1 MKVRKLEDLEGTDRE
16 THAKTWKS
24 RRFILAQDR
33 VGFSFN
39 DTVLYAGTSTHMH
52 YQNHIES
59 VYCIEGRAELEDV
72 ATGEVHEITP
82 GTMYLLDEHDE
93 HVLTVHEDVRM
104 MCVFVPPLTG
114 TETHDENGVYPLLTI
129 DDDGNVVRS
138 A

>member
-1 MKVRKLEDLEGTDRE
+1 MKVRKLEELEGTHRAVE
-16 THAKTWKS
+16 APTWVS
-24 RRFILAQDR
+24 RRFILADDR

-52 YQNHIES
+52 YKNHIES

-72 ATGEVHEITP
+72 RTGEVHEITP

-104 MCVFVPPLTG
+104 MCVFTPPLTG
-114 TETHDENGVYPLLTI
+114 QEVHDENGVYPLLTP
-129 DDDGNVVRS
+129 DDSD
-138 A
+138 AA

>member
-1 MKVRKLEDLEGTDRE
+1 MKVRKLEDLEGTPRE

-24 RRFILAQDR
+24 RRFILAQDG

-39 DTVLYAGTSTHMH
+39 DTVLYAGTRTHMH

-59 VYCIEGRAELEDV
+59 VYCIEGHAELEDV
-72 ATGEVHEITP
+72 RTGEVHQITP

-93 HVLTVHEDVRM
+93 HVLTVIEDVRM
-104 MCVFVPPLTG
+104 MCVFTPPLTG
-114 TETHDENGVYPLLTI
+114 AETHDENGVYPLLTV
-129 DDDGNVVRS
+129 DDDGNVQE